1 MKKILLK
8 TIILLVLSSTV
19 NAQKF
24 TCNNGQEIEG
34 LQIIEFNLS
43 EDKTKLTFENKTI
56 SIKDDGDSYSWMT
69 VEYPYPM
76 NRKKTKDVK
85 RELKKDLSQL
95 TVHGEDKE
103 KWKCSIN

>member
-19 NAQKF
+19 YAQKF

-56 SIKDDGDSYSWMT
+56 NIKDDGDNYSWMT

-95 TVHGEDKE
+95 TVYGEDKE

>member
-1 MKKILLK
+1 MDRLEKIQRQLYENQMQ
-8 TIILLVLSSTV
+8 V
-19 NAQKF
+19 NK
-24 TCNNGQEIEG
+24 
-34 LQIIEFNLS
+34 S
-43 EDKTKLTFENKTI
+43 FENKTI
-56 SIKDDGDSYSWMT
+56 NIKDDGDNYSWMT

-95 TVHGEDKE
+95 TVYGEDKE